1 MVSGGLVETKRPL
14 VRRFSALAGNQFQ
27 GSRHSDLHQEPSG
40 GYFPRVQEDIQM
52 INRCLAVGFLVM
64 AVFAM
69 TLPAVAQTNSM
80 PMRTPDGQPD
90 ISGTFTF
97 RTLTPLQRPSVL
109 GDNETLSEEEAAEF
123 EQAERIRLNR
133 DLFDPESGAPS
144 AGYQP
149 RAEGGV
155 LSYNEFWYERGV
167 ELTSDKRTS
176 LIVDPPNGRLPPQ
189 TPEAQQASREAQAD
203 RAAHRYDSY
212 ENRSLFDRCI
222 MGFNAGPPMTSGAY
236 NNNVQILQTPGY
248 VTILN
253 EMVHNAR
260 IIPLDGRDHVDLPQF
275 SGSSRGHWEG
285 DTLVIETTNF
295 RGGQS
300 RGSGPNMDLV
310 ERFTRIDPDTVAYEF
325 TVIDETV
332 YTRPWT
338 AMMPLRRIDGP
349 LYEYACHEG
358 NIGMYGILA
367 GARVQEAK
375 GIPLR
380 P

>member
-1 MVSGGLVETKRPL
+1 MSTRGVAAFFAALSVMVLLPL
-14 VRRFSALAGNQFQ
+14 SA
-27 GSRHSDLHQEPSG
+27 S
-40 GYFPRVQEDIQM
+40 
-52 INRCLAVGFLVM
+52 
-64 AVFAM
+64 
-69 TLPAVAQTNSM
+69 AQTAGSSGSM

-90 ISGTFTF
+90 ISGIFTF
-97 RTLTPLQRPSVL
+97 RTLTPLQRPSTFA
-109 GDNETLSEEEAAEF
+109 DKDTLSEEEAAEF

-133 DLFDPESGAPS
+133 DLFDPEQGAPT

-176 LIVDPPNGRLPPQ
+176 LIVDPPDGRIPPMTDAARRQ
-189 TPEAQQASREAQAD
+189 RAEEGAYREE
-203 RAAHRYDSY
+203 HRYDSY
-212 ENRSLFDRCI
+212 EDRSLFDRCI
-222 MGFNAGPPMTSGAY
+222 MGFNSGPPMTSGAY

-248 VTILN
+248 VAILN

-260 IIPLDGRDHVDLPQF
+260 IIPLDGRDHVDLPLYA
-275 SGSSRGHWEG
+275 GSSRGHWEG
-285 DTLVIETTNF
+285 ETLVVETTSF

-300 RGSGPNMDLV
+300 RGSGPNMHLI
-310 ERFTRIDPDTVAYEF
+310 ERFTRIDADTVAYEF
-325 TVIDETV
+325 TITDETV

-338 AMMPLRRIDGP
+338 VMMPLRRTDGP

-358 NIGMYGILA
+358 NIGLHGILA
-367 GARVQEAK
+367 GARVQEAQ